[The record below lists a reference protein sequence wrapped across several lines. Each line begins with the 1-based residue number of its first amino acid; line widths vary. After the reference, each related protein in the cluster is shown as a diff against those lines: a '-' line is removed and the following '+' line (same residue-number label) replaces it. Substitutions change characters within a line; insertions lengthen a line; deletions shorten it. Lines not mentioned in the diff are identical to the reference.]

1 LPTPVASASFARMI
15 RAFLALLVSAVVVH
29 AFSDDTKQPSAN
41 ALIDRV
47 ITSPGSYSQMCDIPP
62 PLSVKVPLPVYSLVL
77 TREVHVSEDD
87 FAELRDRRAEVV
99 SALVQRLAALDLSK
113 PAPPVEGMQFAEIK
127 DGESDKLESSGVS
140 PRYLSGLLFEII
152 VGLDAVETLPELL
165 RLEEQMRSLLA
176 AADADPNVAPPQV
189 LVDGFLTPPQGDK
202 KLKPRDEEFLK
213 GRVFQRELLS
223 VMLQL
228 LRRQHYQPLLD
239 SDFEKTYVKAIKERA
254 KQEDLRDIKT
264 PADAKAKGDD
274 WVKFDLITKIPLG
287 YMEKQP
293 EVPFSREVR
302 EQIRGW
308 AKAFTKDVPPEDWKV
323 NDALPPQ

>member
-1 LPTPVASASFARMI
+1 MT
-15 RAFLALLVSAVVVH
+15 RAFLALLVSVVVVH
-29 AFSDDTKQPSAN
+29 AFSDDTKQLSAN

-47 ITSPGSYSQMCDIPP
+47 ITSPGNYSQMCDMPP
-62 PLSVKVPLPVYSLVL
+62 VLSVKVPLPLYSLVL
-77 TREVHVSEDD
+77 TREIHVSEAD

-99 SALVQRLAALDLSK
+99 SALVQRLAKLDLSK
-113 PAPPVEGMQFAEIK
+113 PPPPAGEMKFAEAS
-127 DGESDKLESSGVS
+127 DPNAESDKVENSGVS

-176 AADADPNVAPPQV
+176 AADADPNIDPPQV

-213 GRVFQRELLS
+213 GRVYQRELLS
-223 VMLQL
+223 VILQL

-274 WVKFDLITKIPLG
+274 WVKFDPITKVPLG

-302 EQIRGW
+302 EKIRAW

-323 NDALPPQ
+323 NDELPPQ